1 MSRFYDLF
9 QRKPVL
15 GMLHLSGKHPVI
27 QALDD
32 LRIYEE
38 GEVDGVIVENYHGTE
53 EDVRHTLEAIS
64 RRTTPLKVG
73 VNVLGSLELLLNSQ
87 REVEELQELRI
98 VSCCGYV
105 ITFIQKGR
113 RISLWNPHKKL
124 LLWKTL
130 MRRD

>member
-87 REVEELQELRI
+87 RDL
-98 VSCCGYV
+98 
-105 ITFIQKGR
+105 
-113 RISLWNPHKKL
+113 KL
-124 LLWKTL
+124 ILSKSILSNLLA
-130 MRRD
+130 